1 MAQQIITEEKIAR
14 SKPIGLAF
22 VTFRYRDHNILR
34 RIIKCYPPLR
44 TVNSARSVLQE
55 LSPSWFV
62 RRRQGSDT
70 AWSVGAEQWKVW
82 YAPPPSDIVWEH
94 LPHQHWTY
102 IKKILANL
110 AIFLVAF
117 FLTTPQFVV
126 HLLDPILTA
135 LKRTTKHHQHKSV
148 LDNVRLSS

>member
-1 MAQQIITEEKIAR
+1 M
-14 SKPIGLAF
+14 
-22 VTFRYRDHNILR
+22 
-34 RIIKCYPPLR
+34 
-44 TVNSARSVLQE
+44 NSARSVLQE

-62 RRRQGSDT
+62 RRHPGSGN
-70 AWSVGAEQWKVW
+70 VGAEQWKVW

-102 IKKILANL
+102 IKKCLANL

-117 FLTTPQFVV
+117 FLTTPQFLV
-126 HLLDPILTA
+126 HLLDPIISA

-148 LDNVRLSS
+148 LDNVRL